1 MHRRV
6 LVKKESTG
14 AEARDCFAV
23 LNAWLKS
30 GDHKNSFLVLR
41 MGCNGTNSPATVA
54 VHADSW
60 LAKEGTKVSA
70 VCRCGGV
77 RYRCGNGLV
86 NVIPLC

>member
-1 MHRRV
+1 MG
-6 LVKKESTG
+6 LCWSKKES

-60 LAKEGTKVSA
+60 LASPKKARKSVQFAGVGEFDIA
-70 VCRCGGV
+70 VV
-77 RYRCGNGLV
+77 MDLSM
-86 NVIPLC
+86 